1 MQAPKADLLVM
12 APLLPSLMSA
22 LEREFTVHKFWI
34 AGDPTGDT
42 FKECAELIRGIVTV
56 APAMVDATLI
66 GSLPRLEII
75 SRFGVGLDAVDVGA
89 ARRRGVI
96 ITNTPRILDDC
107 VADTALTLLLAVS
120 RRVCE
125 ADRFIRAGEWPRRKF
140 PLSTKVTGKT
150 CGIVGMGNIGEAIAV
165 RALGFGMK
173 ICYHNRRRK
182 PNSPHQYYEDMEAM
196 ARDVDYLI
204 LVVPGSDETYHMVD
218 AHILNAL
225 GPKGYLINVARG
237 SVVDQA
243 ALIERLKSGGIAGA
257 GLDVFEGEPD
267 VPAELRQLDNVVMMP
282 HVASGT
288 NETREAMGE
297 LVLANLKAHFCG
309 KPVLTPFLE

>member
-1 MQAPKADLLVM
+1 
-12 APLLPSLMSA
+12 
-22 LEREFTVHKFWI
+22 
-34 AGDPTGDT
+34 
-42 FKECAELIRGIVTV
+42 
-56 APAMVDATLI
+56 
-66 GSLPRLEII
+66 
-75 SRFGVGLDAVDVGA
+75 
-89 ARRRGVI
+89 
-96 ITNTPRILDDC
+96 
-107 VADTALTLLLAVS
+107 
-120 RRVCE
+120 
-125 ADRFIRAGEWPRRKF
+125 
-140 PLSTKVTGKT
+140 
-150 CGIVGMGNIGEAIAV
+150 
-165 RALGFGMK
+165 MK